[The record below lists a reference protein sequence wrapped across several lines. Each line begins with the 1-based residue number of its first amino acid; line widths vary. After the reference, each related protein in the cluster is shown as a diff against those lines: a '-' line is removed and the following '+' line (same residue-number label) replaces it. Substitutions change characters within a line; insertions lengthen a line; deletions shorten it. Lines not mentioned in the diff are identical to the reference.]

1 MDLIRFLN
9 PGVISLVRRRNWK
22 HLIAL
27 SLVLGPISGPLADA
41 AYRNLK
47 GGETVLGFLY
57 AFAIP
62 VSWFDLLAASRFL
75 LVHWA

>member
-1 MDLIRFLN
+1 
-9 PGVISLVRRRNWK
+9 
-22 HLIAL
+22 LIAL

-47 GGETVLGFLY
+47 GGETVLGVLY